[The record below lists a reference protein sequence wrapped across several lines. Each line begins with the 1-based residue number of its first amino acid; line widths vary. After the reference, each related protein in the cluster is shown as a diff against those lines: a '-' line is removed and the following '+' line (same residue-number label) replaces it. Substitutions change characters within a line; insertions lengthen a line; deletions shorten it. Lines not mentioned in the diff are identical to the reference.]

1 MGRITLQGNPPIDV
15 ELRRSA
21 RARRLSL
28 RVSRLDGRVTLTLP
42 NGVAEEE
49 GRRFARSKADWI
61 AKARLARPDTVP
73 VDIGAMIPVDGRL
86 VEIVPGDR
94 PAPVLNDARL
104 EAPERR
110 TGRAIQAFLVERARA
125 RATGAIDRYTE
136 QIGRAAGRLT
146 LRDTRS
152 RWGSCSAE
160 GNLMLSWRLIL
171 APPEV
176 FDYVVAHEVAHLA
189 EMNHGPRFWAAVE
202 RLLPG
207 YEAPRA
213 WLKREGRRLHAFDF
227 GG

>member
-42 NGVAEEE
+42 KGVAEEE
-49 GRRFARSKADWI
+49 GHRFARSKAGWI
-61 AKARLARPDTVP
+61 AKARLAQPDAVRVSVGASLP
-73 VDIGAMIPVDGRL
+73 VEGRI
-86 VEIVPGDR
+86 VEIVRGDR
-94 PAPVLNDARL
+94 PAPVLKEAHL
-104 EAPERR
+104 EAPDRG
-110 TGRAIQAFLVERARA
+110 TGPAVRAFLVERARA
-125 RATGAIDRYTE
+125 RAARAIDRYANE
-136 QIGRAAGRLT
+136 IGRAAGRLT

-171 APPEV
+171 APPDV

-189 EMNHGPRFWAAVE
+189 EMNHGPRFWAEVRA
-202 RLLPG
+202 LYPG
-207 YEAPRA
+207 YEAPRR
-213 WLKREGRRLHAFDF
+213 WLRTDGPALHRYRFD
-227 GG
+227 

>member
-42 NGVAEEE
+42 KGVAEEE
-49 GRRFARSKADWI
+49 GHRFARSKAGWI
-61 AKARLARPDTVP
+61 AKARLAQPDAVRVTVGASLP
-73 VDIGAMIPVDGRL
+73 VEGRI
-86 VEIVPGDR
+86 VEIVPGGR
-94 PAPVLNDARL
+94 PAPVLTDRSL
-104 EAPERR
+104 EAPERG
-110 TGRAIQAFLVERARA
+110 TGAAVRAFLIERARS
-125 RATGAIDRYTE
+125 RATRAIDGYARE
-136 QIGRAAGRLT
+136 IGCKAGKLT

-171 APPEV
+171 APPDV

-189 EMNHGPRFWAAVE
+189 EMNHGPRFWAEVRA
-202 RLLPG
+202 LCPG
-207 YEAPRA
+207 YEAPRR
-213 WLKREGRRLHAFDF
+213 WLRTEGPELHRYRFD
-227 GG
+227 